1 VKSPIVAGV
10 STAAI
15 LWFNLCSTSLSE
27 YRSVIVNHFGFNL
40 WQICAAAATCI
51 MGVGSSGGSETK
63 EKFFFFFE
71 KKMKERKKVG
81 DYRER

>member
-40 WQICAAAATCI
+40 WQICAAAAACI
-51 MGVGSSGGSETK
+51 MGVGSGGGSPRETK
-63 EKFFFFFE
+63 EKFYFF
-71 KKMKERKKVG
+71 
-81 DYRER
+81 